1 MSVSSCNYKKVVV
14 VVLAKPIS
22 YKIFIHYTY
31 MAKNMELLR
40 QISYNT

>member
-31 MAKNMELLR
+31 MAKMELLR